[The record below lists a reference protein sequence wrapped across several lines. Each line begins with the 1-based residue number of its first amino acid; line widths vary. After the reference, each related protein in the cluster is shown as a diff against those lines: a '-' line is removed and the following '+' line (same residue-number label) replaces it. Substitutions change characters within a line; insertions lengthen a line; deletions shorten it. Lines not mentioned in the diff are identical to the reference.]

1 MDRDSKIKAAY
12 HTLGCKLNF
21 SETSAIGH
29 ALRERGVR
37 NAEADEHPDIIV
49 VNTCSVTEMAD
60 KKGRNLIRSL
70 HRRHP
75 DAAIVVTGCYA
86 QLKPGEVSS
95 IPGVEIVLGAGE
107 KLRAAE
113 FVTRWLDER
122 RRVCRTTPSRDIRE
136 FVPTCESG
144 DRTRWFLKVQDGCDY
159 FCTYCTIPY
168 ARGRS
173 RSGNIAE
180 LVRMAEEAAGHG
192 AREIVITGVNIG
204 DFGRDNGQSFFD
216 LIRALDKVE
225 GIDRYRISSIE
236 PNLLTDEII
245 DWCAESRAFMP
256 HFHIPLQS
264 GSDHV
269 LKMMNRRYGTE
280 LFAERIEHIRR
291 VMPQAFIGVDVIA
304 GARGE
309 THEEWLRARDFIESL
324 PVTRLHVFPYSE
336 RPGTAALKLPDPV
349 QPQLRHER
357 VAELIDISDRKLAD
371 FLDRQIGSR
380 ASVLWE
386 STLHDDGTIQ
396 GFTENYVRI
405 QAPWDDS
412 LPNTITPVTVSAENI
427 VPNQG

>member
-1 MDRDSKIKAAY
+1 MRI
-12 HTLGCKLNF
+12 F
-21 SETSAIGH
+21 
-29 ALRERGVR
+29 VR
-37 NAEADEHPDIIV
+37 H
-49 VNTCSVTEMAD
+49 
-60 KKGRNLIRSL
+60 
-70 HRRHP
+70 
-75 DAAIVVTGCYA
+75 
-86 QLKPGEVSS
+86 
-95 IPGVEIVLGAGE
+95 
-107 KLRAAE
+107 
-113 FVTRWLDER
+113 
-122 RRVCRTTPSRDIRE
+122 
-136 FVPTCESG
+136 
-144 DRTRWFLKVQDGCDY
+144 
-159 FCTYCTIPY
+159 
-168 ARGRS
+168 
-173 RSGNIAE
+173 
-180 LVRMAEEAAGHG
+180 
-192 AREIVITGVNIG
+192 GVNIG

-371 FLDRQIGSR
+371 FLDRQIGSP

-386 STLHDDGTIQ
+386 STRHDDGTIQ

-412 LPNTITPVTVSAENI
+412 LPNTITPMTVSAENI